1 MSLPPSVAG
10 AALGLALSAQVVA
23 HMLHMAAMPAA
34 EVTAAEQM
42 RDLEE
47 MATYLAGE
55 LANALDLAGRQLVS
69 KSHGIRTSTRG
80 WSRPPRSWQ
89 TDATS

>member
-1 MSLPPSVAG
+1 
-10 AALGLALSAQVVA
+10 
-23 HMLHMAAMPAA
+23 MAAMPAA

-55 LANALDLAGRQLVS
+55 LADALDLAGRQLVS
-69 KSHGIRTSTRG
+69 KSHGIANEYEGLVEAAEKLADGCDELTEEI
-80 WSRPPRSWQ
+80 
-89 TDATS
+89 DDELAEAE